1 MDAFFFFGWLVQVYT
16 TVKVGDDSLQ
26 FVQTNT
32 RFVQVGPMPTSKC
45 SSLQMR
51 LIE

>member
-1 MDAFFFFGWLVQVYT
+1 MLFFFFGWLVQVYT

-32 RFVQVGPMPTSKC
+32 RFVQIKWVQWEHLNAQVCK
-45 SSLQMR
+45 
-51 LIE
+51 